1 MIKMLLAMLC
11 VHAVAAFHT
20 AAVGSI
26 LGASPLRAAGQGR
39 VIRTQKVHMSAD
51 VDRRKALAAI
61 AVWQVAELGLW
72 GAASPANAA
81 DDQAKLVEAALKK
94 LCSVNPEKLPNF
106 VCFDLK
112 DLGVAIVDD
121 GSPSAKAAAAAVK
134 ATGAVPILLK
144 GDTKKM
150 QETYRTFSSEPDGDF
165 GIKASV
171 AIVPNTKILKQV
183 MAGNGLSVTIAALVA
198 GQRGPNGSSFS
209 IAMASPILTSR
220 RRPRCQD
227 GNANLQVA
235 SRWDYLCHATVSKL
249 LVRKSS
255 MT

>member
-1 MIKMLLAMLC
+1 
-11 VHAVAAFHT
+11 
-20 AAVGSI
+20 
-26 LGASPLRAAGQGR
+26 
-39 VIRTQKVHMSAD
+39 MSAD

-183 MAGNGLSVTIAALVA
+183 MAGNGLQCDNCGFGGGPTGPKWFLVLNSNGVADSDLQKEAEVSGRQCEPSGCFQVGLSVPCYGLEAF
-198 GQRGPNGSSFS
+198 GKKKFN
-209 IAMASPILTSR
+209 
-220 RRPRCQD
+220 D
-227 GNANLQVA
+227 
-235 SRWDYLCHATVSKL
+235 VSGLFDKE
-249 LVRKSS
+249 
-255 MT
+255 